1 MKIKIILL
9 SFVLFLASIELH
21 AQLTFHAYYKFSE
34 VIPNVNE
41 PRQYNASILKN
52 KEYILYTHKVAPSQ
66 MEKEKLSNTPMLFD
80 DSDFEYKIFMTQ
92 DKIYTH
98 DLFQGKDYYFEEK
111 TPEITYDF
119 IDETKEFWN
128 KTAHKATT
136 HFRGRDY
143 VIWYEKND
151 VHISPWKFV
160 GIPGV
165 VLEAYSTDNIFR
177 WSLERI
183 DTEMKKIKSPFAENL
198 EFLSCKE
205 YSRLTAKDKN
215 QLEINFE
222 CID

>member
-9 SFVLFLASIELH
+9 SFVLFFASMPVQ

-34 VIPNVNE
+34 LHSNINE

-66 MEKEKLSNTPMLFD
+66 NDKENLSNPPMSFD
-80 DSDFEYKIFMTQ
+80 DYDFEYKLFMTQ
-92 DKIYTH
+92 DKVYTH
-98 DLFQGKDYYFEEK
+98 DLFQGKDYYIEEEIS
-111 TPEITYDF
+111 EITYEF

-151 VHISPWKFV
+151 VHISPWKFL

-165 VLEAYSTDNIFR
+165 VLEAYSTDNNFR

-205 YSRLTAKDKN
+205 YARITGKDKN

-222 CID
+222 CKD

>member
-1 MKIKIILL
+1 MNIKIILL
-9 SFVLFLASIELH
+9 SFVLFLANIELH
-21 AQLTFHAYYKFSE
+21 AQLTFHAYYKFEE
-34 VIPNVNE
+34 VNSNINE

-66 MEKEKLSNTPMLFD
+66 KEKENLSNPTMLFD
-80 DSDFEYKIFMTQ
+80 DYDFEYKIFMTQ
-92 DKIYTH
+92 DKFYTH
-98 DLFQGKDYYFEEK
+98 DLFKGKDYYFEEEI
-111 TPEITYDF
+111 PEITYEF

-136 HFRGRDY
+136 HFRGRDF
-143 VIWYEKND
+143 VIWYEKSD

-165 VLEAYSTDNIFR
+165 VLEAYSTDNNFR

-205 YSRLTAKDKN
+205 YSRLTAKDKD
-215 QLEINFE
+215 QLEINIE
-222 CID
+222 CKD